1 MVEMQPHTTALLAV
15 LFLNCSLYM
24 PQLLMKC
31 FLQLLAIFHNQW
43 FLDMHQDTHFW
54 FTLSPLCVIMTHIL
68 SRLALVCLLAN
79 LRSVLHQI
87 VNEIAFP
94 GVVRFTEALQLDSTS
109 GMRGKNKGFQSWRG
123 KTHTQTDAHTGD
135 WVDTF
140 SMMLVTVRAFCISLA
155 QTQSQRLTLLKES
168 RRNLVCPLLFLLLL
182 IIICKML
189 HTHFR
194 HIKGVVHPKVNI
206 HILLLFQACC
216 KNFFFLKQLLYDNS

>member
-15 LFLNCSLYM
+15 LLKLFLNYSLYM

-43 FLDMHQDTHFW
+43 FLDVHQDTHFW
-54 FTLSPLCVIMTHIL
+54 FSLLCVRMAHIL
-68 SRLALVCLLAN
+68 SRLALVCLLSN

-94 GVVRFTEALQLDSTS
+94 GVVGFTEALQLDSTS
-109 GMRGKNKGFQSWRG
+109 GMRGKNKGFRSWRG

-140 SMMLVTVRAFCISLA
+140 SMMLVAVRAFCISLA

-182 IIICKML
+182 IIIC
-189 HTHFR
+189 
-194 HIKGVVHPKVNI
+194 
-206 HILLLFQACC
+206 
-216 KNFFFLKQLLYDNS
+216 